1 MATYRSKAKP
11 KNYDRH
17 IIMSKGHRYVEM
29 SESDDGNPSTPRYR
43 GNRDYRHQNNE
54 MEFEGGLKKVV
65 QPKKKTQPKQKT
77 QPLHNTRS
85 HDAVVPPQNG
95 RRSGG
100 GGPQS
105 ANVVPTAPQ
114 PSSRGVKKKRVSKAA
129 EKKSDP
135 PKVKQKRTKTTGK
148 PVSETPQRD
157 SQPSTPKKQT
167 TKTQSTQ
174 EKKSQKEPKEP
185 KISKGSIS
193 KLAHKALKKKSG
205 IRNLDLQKCANLFLK
220 KIIEDTLKLVNE
232 TNRRTITIELLN
244 VALEKNKVHCK
255 DVPSEDLVI
264 PTSIIKKMVIKII
277 QQMRGGA
284 FRLQKSVIP
293 RIRVALHT
301 YLTCKLQDSYKIV
314 EHSKRKAISQK
325 DFEFSMTIPHPAV
338 K

>member
-114 PSSRGVKKKRVSKAA
+114 PSSRGVKKKR
-129 EKKSDP
+129 
-135 PKVKQKRTKTTGK
+135 KR
-148 PVSETPQRD
+148 
-157 SQPSTPKKQT
+157 
-167 TKTQSTQ
+167 Q
-174 EKKSQKEPKEP
+174 E
-185 KISKGSIS
+185 S
-193 KLAHKALKKKSG
+193 KLFHV
-205 IRNLDLQKCANLFLK
+205 C
-220 KIIEDTLKLVNE
+220 
-232 TNRRTITIELLN
+232 
-244 VALEKNKVHCK
+244 NKVLIKSVDLCSTSP
-255 DVPSEDLVI
+255 DLITNSIIFYIDLV
-264 PTSIIKKMVIKII
+264 
-277 QQMRGGA
+277 
-284 FRLQKSVIP
+284 L
-293 RIRVALHT
+293 ALTKYVLFIFFVTDPYKTLMSSHLFT
-301 YLTCKLQDSYKIV
+301 LCSYY
-314 EHSKRKAISQK
+314 
-325 DFEFSMTIPHPAV
+325 F
-338 K
+338 